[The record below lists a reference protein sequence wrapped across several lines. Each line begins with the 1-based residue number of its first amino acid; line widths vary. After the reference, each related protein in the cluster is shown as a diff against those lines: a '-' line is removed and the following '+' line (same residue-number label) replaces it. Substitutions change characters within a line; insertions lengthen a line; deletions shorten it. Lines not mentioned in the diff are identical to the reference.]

1 MFSETKFLLQI
12 DETTQPLPF
21 PLSLAPCFS
30 RFATGAL
37 PMRSP
42 ASSANHPSS
51 TETDLPILAQV
62 PELVAQ
68 LQSQELALLSAE
80 PGAGK
85 TTRLPIA
92 LMQHP
97 AFQNGKIIMT
107 APRRVAAQAA
117 ASYMAGL
124 IGESVGDS
132 IGYRVKG
139 DHKVSRHTRLELV
152 TSGVLLRMLQNDPT
166 LEGVSLVILDEF
178 HERTVDSDLILA
190 LCRQMN
196 LLYRDDDPAGLLV
209 MSATLAQEALET
221 ALQVP
226 ILFCEGR
233 TFPLEYRYN
242 RTSVPLSQRVQATIE
257 TCVEVID
264 TQAGDILC
272 FLPGVGEIHRVSE
285 ALSARCQQAGIDLRQ
300 LHGQQKLAQQQAAI
314 APAQNGMRRC
324 ILATAIAETSLT
336 IDGITLV
343 VDSGLAREARFDKE
357 AGVVRLHTRSVTRAE
372 AKQRAGR
379 AGRTQAG
386 TAFRCW
392 SEDQQGALSAQ
403 PEPEINRQDLSELA
417 LQLIQWGSD
426 DPQEFDW
433 VTPPPK
439 ARWQSALARLQQLKL
454 VETAQ
459 GGGSLQLTE
468 FGQASRELVLSAHL
482 GRGWLSLLKA
492 ADQNANTLNAD
503 QLAASAFVFSLLQE
517 GAHLP
522 ENELLAAC
530 EQLIQSRDP
539 ANKALCKR
547 IEQGAVRL
555 LKESQQLVTQHPSSA
570 TKTNTVYKNSKDSLP
585 LLSAAHKPAASLIA
599 QLQNAA
605 FTDLMIEGLC
615 HAYPD
620 RVGKKQVG
628 LKQNATNSPAQ
639 GKGDA
644 GIYKLSNGRQAQLKS
659 HQQPEFLIA
668 LHARSFSQDSR
679 ETLTLWLV
687 LDKKT
692 VTTHLADQIEQQPFC
707 HWRGD
712 RLINSVQTRLG
723 QLVLD
728 EKQGD
733 KPDQAALNQAGILR
747 LQQQGIDA
755 LPWQKADIRLRQ
767 RIEFL
772 RLNGED
778 QNDEPWPDL
787 SDQGLLDSAEDWLVP
802 FLSGVN
808 NQRQW
813 QQLPISDMLKSLLSW
828 PQQQA
833 LDKLAPAA
841 LQVASGR
848 TVKIDYSQN
857 PPTVSTKLQ
866 EMFGTENVP
875 AIAGVPVSIHLLS
888 PAGRPLAVTSNL
900 ATFWREVYPEVRKE
914 MRGRYPKHPWPED
927 PLTAEATHKTKRALT

>member
-1 MFSETKFLLQI
+1 MTS
-12 DETTQPLPF
+12 
-21 PLSLAPCFS
+21 SVSSVNC
-30 RFATGAL
+30 
-37 PMRSP
+37 SP
-42 ASSANHPSS
+42 SNQN
-51 TETDLPILAQV
+51 DLPILAQV

-68 LQSQELALLSAE
+68 LHAQELALLSAE

-124 IGESVGDS
+124 IGESVGER

-139 DHKVSRHTRLELV
+139 ESKVSAQTRLELV
-152 TSGVLLRMLQNDPT
+152 TSGVLLRMLQRDPT
-166 LEGVSLVILDEF
+166 LDGISLVILDEF

-196 LLYRDDDPAGLLV
+196 QLYRDDNPAGLLV

-233 TFPLEYRYN
+233 VYPLEYHYN
-242 RTSVPLSQRVQATIE
+242 RTSVPLSDRVQATIE
-257 TCVEVID
+257 RCLEVID
-264 TQAGDILC
+264 TQNGDLLC
-272 FLPGVGEIHRVSE
+272 FLPGVGEINRVAE
-285 ALSARCQQAGIDLRQ
+285 ALSARCQQANIDLRQ
-300 LHGQQKLAQQQAAI
+300 LHGQQKLAEQQAAI
-314 APAQNGMRRC
+314 APAQKAMRRC

-336 IDGITLV
+336 IDGICLV

-357 AGVVRLHTRSVTRAE
+357 AGVVRLHTRPVTRAE

-386 TAFRCW
+386 QVFRCW
-392 SEDQQGALSAQ
+392 SEDQQGALSPQ

-417 LQLIQWGSD
+417 LQLVQWGSD
-426 DPQEFDW
+426 DPDEFDW

-439 ARWQSALARLQQLKL
+439 SRWQSALSRLQQLKL
-454 VETAQ
+454 LEMAS
-459 GGGSLQLTE
+459 GSSSLQLTA

-482 GRGWLSLLKA
+482 GRGWLSLLQA
-492 ADQNANTLNAD
+492 ADKGVDTLKAE
-503 QLAASAFVFSLLQE
+503 QLAACAFVFSLLQE

-522 ENELLAAC
+522 ENALLSAC
-530 EQLIQSRDP
+530 EHLILSPDP

-547 IEQGAVRL
+547 IEQGAIRL
-555 LKESQQLVTQHPSSA
+555 LKESHHLIQSSKS
-570 TKTNTVYKNSKDSLP
+570 TDTVYKNSFN
-585 LLSAAHKPAASLIA
+585 LLSGLSSAQKPAACLIA
-599 QLQNAA
+599 QLQNTV
-605 FTDLMIEGLC
+605 FIDLMIEGLC
-615 HAYPD
+615 HAYSD
-620 RVGKKQVG
+620 KVG
-628 LKQNATNSPAQ
+628 LKQTQNTANT
-639 GKGDA
+639 GDA

-659 HQQPEFLIA
+659 HQQPEFVIA

-679 ETLTLWLV
+679 ETLTLWLE

-692 VTTHLADQIEQQPFC
+692 VTDHLADQIQHQPFC
-707 HWRGD
+707 HWQGD

-723 QLVLD
+723 ALVLD
-728 EKQGD
+728 EKQGE
-733 KPDQAALNQAGILR
+733 KPNQAALNQAGILR

-755 LPWQKADIRLRQ
+755 LPWQEADIALRQ

-772 RLNGED
+772 RQNLAD
-778 QNDEPWPDL
+778 QSDEQWPDL
-787 SDQGLLDSAEDWLVP
+787 TDQGLLDSVEAWLVP
-802 FLSGVN
+802 FLTGVN

-833 LDKLAPAA
+833 LDTLAPAMF
-841 LQVASGR
+841 QVASGR
-848 TVKIDYSQN
+848 SVKIDYSQN

-866 EMFGTENVP
+866 EMFGTEQVP
-875 AIAGVPVSIHLLS
+875 TIAGIPVTIHLLS

-927 PLTAEATHKTKRALT
+927 PLTAEATHKTKKKLGN

>member
-1 MFSETKFLLQI
+1 
-12 DETTQPLPF
+12 
-21 PLSLAPCFS
+21 
-30 RFATGAL
+30 
-37 PMRSP
+37 MRSP

-68 LQSQELALLSAE
+68 LHSQELALLSAE

-97 AFQNGKIIMT
+97 AFRNGKIIMT

-152 TSGVLLRMLQNDPT
+152 TSGVLLRMLQHDPT

-196 LLYRDDDPAGLLV
+196 QLYRDDNPAGLLV
-209 MSATLAQEALET
+209 MSATLAQEALEA

-242 RTSVPLSQRVQATIE
+242 RTSVPVSERVQST
-257 TCVEVID
+257 ID
-264 TQAGDILC
+264 TCLEIIGSGDREHAGDILC
-272 FLPGVGEIHRVSE
+272 FLPGVGEINRVTE
-285 ALSARCQQAGIDLRQ
+285 ALSAPCQQAGIDLRQ
-300 LHGQQKLAQQQAAI
+300 LHGQQKLAEQQAAI
-314 APAQNGMRRC
+314 APAQKGMRRC

-343 VDSGLAREARFDKE
+343 IDSGLAREARFDKE

-379 AGRTQAG
+379 AGRTQEG

-439 ARWQSALARLQQLKL
+439 ARWQSALTRLQQLKL
-454 VETAQ
+454 VEAAQ

-492 ADQNANTLNAD
+492 ADQSANNLNAD
-503 QLAASAFVFSLLQE
+503 QLAASAFIFSLLQE

-547 IEQGAVRL
+547 IEQGAARL
-555 LKESQQLVTQHPSSA
+555 LKESQQLVTQHPRSD
-570 TKTNTVYKNSKDSLP
+570 TNTNTVYKNSEDLLP
-585 LLSAAHKPAASLIA
+585 LLSTARKPAASLIA
-599 QLQNAA
+599 QLQNAD

-644 GIYKLSNGRQAQLKS
+644 GIYKLSNGRQALLNS
-659 HQQPEFLIA
+659 HQQPEFVIA

-679 ETLTLWLV
+679 ETLTLWLI

-692 VTTHLADQIEQQPFC
+692 VTTHLSDQIVQQPFC
-707 HWRGD
+707 HWQGD

-728 EKQGD
+728 EKPGD

-755 LPWQKADIRLRQ
+755 LPWQEADIRLRQ

-772 RLNGED
+772 RLNGGD
-778 QNDEPWPDL
+778 QKDESWPDL
-787 SDQGLLDSAEDWLVP
+787 SDQGLLDSTEDWLVP

-808 NQRQW
+808 HQRQW
-813 QQLPISDMLKSLLSW
+813 QQLPVSDMLKSLLSW

-833 LDKLAPAA
+833 LDTLVPPA

-848 TVKIDYSQN
+848 WVTIDYNQN

>member
-1 MFSETKFLLQI
+1 MT
-12 DETTQPLPF
+12 
-21 PLSLAPCFS
+21 
-30 RFATGAL
+30 
-37 PMRSP
+37 SP
-42 ASSANHPSS
+42 ASSANNPSS

-68 LQSQELALLSAE
+68 LHTQELALLSAE

-97 AFQNGKIIMT
+97 DFQNGKIIMT

-139 DHKVSRHTRLELV
+139 DHKVSRNTRLELV

-196 LLYRDDDPAGLLV
+196 LLYRDEDPAGLLV
-209 MSATLAQEALET
+209 MSATLAQEALEA

-242 RTSVPLSQRVQATIE
+242 RTSVPVSERVQATVD
-257 TCVEVID
+257 TCLEVID
-264 TQAGDILC
+264 ASHKEQDGDILC
-272 FLPGVGEIHRVSE
+272 FLPGVGEINRVTE

-300 LHGQQKLAQQQAAI
+300 LHGQQKLAEQQAAI

-343 VDSGLAREARFDKE
+343 IDSGLAREARFDKE
-357 AGVVRLHTRSVTRAE
+357 AGVVRLYTRSVTRAE

-439 ARWQSALARLQQLKL
+439 ARWQSALSRLQQLKL
-454 VETAQ
+454 VQAAQ

-492 ADQNANTLNAD
+492 ADQTAKNLNAD
-503 QLAASAFVFSLLQE
+503 QLAASAFIFSLLQE

-530 EQLIQSRDP
+530 EQLIQSRD
-539 ANKALCKR
+539 AGHKAQCKR
-547 IEQGAVRL
+547 IEQGALRL
-555 LKESQQLVTQHPSSA
+555 LKESQQLIKQPKGNA
-570 TKTNTVYKNSKDSLP
+570 TNTNTVYKNSEDLLP
-585 LLSAAHKPAASLIA
+585 LLSAAQKPAASLIT
-599 QLQNAA
+599 QLQNAT

-620 RVGKKQVG
+620 KVG
-628 LKQNATNSPAQ
+628 LKQAQSSSKQATSNN
-639 GKGDA
+639 GDA

-659 HQQPEFLIA
+659 HQQPEFVIA

-679 ETLTLWLV
+679 ETLTLWLIP
-687 LDKKT
+687 DKKT
-692 VTTHLADQIEQQPFC
+692 VAAHLSDQILQQPFC
-707 HWRGD
+707 HWQGD

-755 LPWQKADIRLRQ
+755 LPWQEADIRLRQ

-772 RLNGED
+772 RLNGEG
-778 QNDEPWPDL
+778 QNDEEQWPDL

-813 QQLPISDMLKSLLSW
+813 QQLPVGDMLKSLLSW

-833 LDKLAPAA
+833 LDSLAPAA
-841 LQVASGR
+841 LKVASGR

-927 PLTAEATHKTKRALT
+927 PLTAEATHKTKRALGQ

>member
-1 MFSETKFLLQI
+1 MT
-12 DETTQPLPF
+12 
-21 PLSLAPCFS
+21 
-30 RFATGAL
+30 
-37 PMRSP
+37 SP
-42 ASSANHPSS
+42 ASSANSS
-51 TETDLPILAQV
+51 PTNPNDLPILAQV
-62 PELVAQ
+62 PELVSQ

-139 DHKVSRHTRLELV
+139 DHKVSRNTRLELV

-196 LLYRDDDPAGLLV
+196 LLYRDEDPAGLLV
-209 MSATLAQEALET
+209 MSATLAQEALEA

-242 RTSVPLSQRVQATIE
+242 RTSVPVSERVQATID
-257 TCVEVID
+257 TCLEVID
-264 TQAGDILC
+264 TQDGDILC
-272 FLPGVGEIHRVSE
+272 FLPGVGEINRVAE
-285 ALSARCQQAGIDLRQ
+285 ALSARCQQTNIDLRQ
-300 LHGQQKLAQQQAAI
+300 LHGQQKLAEQQAAL

-386 TAFRCW
+386 TVFRCW

-454 VETAQ
+454 VDKAQ
-459 GGGSLQLTE
+459 GSSLQLTE
-468 FGQASRELVLSAHL
+468 WGQASRQLVLSAHL

-492 ADQNANTLNAD
+492 ADHAAQQLNAD
-503 QLAASAFVFSLLQE
+503 QLAACAFIFNLLQE

-530 EQLIQSRDP
+530 EQLIQSRD
-539 ANKALCKR
+539 AGHKALCKR
-547 IEQGAVRL
+547 IEQGALRL
-555 LKESQQLVTQHPSSA
+555 LKESQQLIQNDQSDGANPNPNTD
-570 TKTNTVYKNSKDSLP
+570 TVYKNSEDLLA
-585 LLSAAHKPAASLIA
+585 LLSAAQKPAASLMT

-605 FTDLMIEGLC
+605 FIDLMIEGLC

-620 RVGKKQVG
+620 MIGKKQAG
-628 LKQNATNSPAQ
+628 LKQAQSSSKQATSNN
-639 GKGDA
+639 GDA

-659 HQQPEFLIA
+659 HQQPEFVIA

-679 ETLTLWLV
+679 ETLTLWLT

-692 VTTHLADQIEQQPFC
+692 VTTHLANQIEQKPFC
-707 HWRGD
+707 HWQAD

-723 QLVLD
+723 QLVLA

-733 KPDQAALNQAGILR
+733 KPDQDALNQAGILR
-747 LQQQGIDA
+747 VQQQGIDA
-755 LPWQKADIRLRQ
+755 LPWQDADIALRQ

-772 RLNGED
+772 RLNGAD
-778 QNDEPWPDL
+778 QNNEEQWPDL
-787 SDQGLLDSAEDWLVP
+787 SDQGLLDSVDEWLVP
-802 FLSGVN
+802 FLTGVN

-813 QQLPISDMLKSLLSW
+813 QQLPVSEMLKSLLSW

-833 LDKLAPAA
+833 LDNLAPAA
-841 LQVASGR
+841 LKVASGR

-875 AIAGVPVSIHLLS
+875 AVAGVPVSIHLLS

-900 ATFWREVYPEVRKE
+900 STFWREVYPEVRKE

-927 PLTAEATHKTKRALT
+927 PLTAEATHKTKRALGQ

>member
-1 MFSETKFLLQI
+1 
-12 DETTQPLPF
+12 
-21 PLSLAPCFS
+21 
-30 RFATGAL
+30 
-37 PMRSP
+37 
-42 ASSANHPSS
+42 
-51 TETDLPILAQV
+51 
-62 PELVAQ
+62 
-68 LQSQELALLSAE
+68 QELALLSAE

-139 DHKVSRHTRLELV
+139 DHKVSRNTRLELV

-196 LLYRDDDPAGLLV
+196 LLYRDEDPAGLLV
-209 MSATLAQEALET
+209 MSATLAQEALEA

-233 TFPLEYRYN
+233 TYPLEHHYN
-242 RTSVPLSQRVQATIE
+242 RTSVPVSERVKATID
-257 TCVEVID
+257 TCLEVID
-264 TQAGDILC
+264 TSHKNNQGDILC
-272 FLPGVGEIHRVSE
+272 FLPGVGEINRVAE
-285 ALSARCQQAGIDLRQ
+285 ALSTRCQQTNIDLRQ
-300 LHGQQKLAQQQAAI
+300 LHGQQKLAEKQAAL

-372 AKQRAGR
+372 VKQRAGR

-386 TAFRCW
+386 TVFRCW

-417 LQLIQWGSD
+417 LQLIQWGSG

-454 VETAQ
+454 VDKAQ
-459 GGGSLQLTE
+459 GSCSLQLTE
-468 FGQASRELVLSAHL
+468 WGLASRQLVLSAHL

-492 ADQNANTLNAD
+492 ADNAKQQLNAD
-503 QLAASAFVFSLLQE
+503 QLAACAFIFSLLQE

-530 EQLIQSRDP
+530 EQLIQSRD
-539 ANKALCKR
+539 AGHKALCKR
-547 IEQGAVRL
+547 IEQGALRQ
-555 LKESQQLVTQHPSSA
+555 LKESQQLIQNNQSDAANPTPNA
-570 TKTNTVYKNSKDSLP
+570 DTVYKNSEDLLS
-585 LLSAAHKPAASLIA
+585 LLSAAQKPAASLMT

-605 FTDLMIEGLC
+605 FIDLMTEGLC

-620 RVGKKQVG
+620 KVGMKQAQSSS
-628 LKQNATNSPAQ
+628 KQATSNN
-639 GKGDA
+639 GDA

-659 HQQPEFLIA
+659 HQQPEFVIA

-679 ETLTLWLV
+679 ETLTLWLT

-692 VTTHLADQIEQQPFC
+692 VTTHLSDQIEQKPFC
-707 HWRGD
+707 HWQAD

-723 QLVLD
+723 QLVLE
-728 EKQGD
+728 EKQGE
-733 KPDQAALNQAGILR
+733 KPDQDALNQAGILR
-747 LQQQGIDA
+747 VQQQGIDA
-755 LPWQKADIRLRQ
+755 LPWQENDIALRQ

-772 RLNGED
+772 R
-778 QNDEPWPDL
+778 QNAGNQDNESEQWPDL
-787 SDQGLLDSAEDWLVP
+787 SDQGLLDSVEEWLVP
-802 FLSGVN
+802 FLAGVN

-813 QQLPISDMLKSLLSW
+813 QQLPVSEMLKSLLSW
-828 PQQQA
+828 SQQQA
-833 LDKLAPAA
+833 LDSLAPAA
-841 LQVASGR
+841 IKVASGR

-927 PLTAEATHKTKRALT
+927 PLTAEATHKTKRALGQ

>member
-1 MFSETKFLLQI
+1 M
-12 DETTQPLPF
+12 
-21 PLSLAPCFS
+21 
-30 RFATGAL
+30 
-37 PMRSP
+37 
-42 ASSANHPSS
+42 
-51 TETDLPILAQV
+51 
-62 PELVAQ
+62 
-68 LQSQELALLSAE
+68 LSAE

-139 DHKVSRHTRLELV
+139 DHKVSRNTHLELV

-196 LLYRDDDPAGLLV
+196 MLYRDEDPAGLLV
-209 MSATLAQEALET
+209 MSATLAQEALEA

-242 RTSVPLSQRVQATIE
+242 RTSVPVSERVQATID
-257 TCVEVID
+257 TCLEVID
-264 TQAGDILC
+264 TQDGDILC
-272 FLPGVGEIHRVSE
+272 FLPGVGEINRVAE

-300 LHGQQKLAQQQAAI
+300 LHGQQKLAEQQAAI

-336 IDGITLV
+336 IDSITLV
-343 VDSGLAREARFDKE
+343 IDSGLAREARFDKE

-386 TAFRCW
+386 TVFRCW

-454 VETAQ
+454 VDKAQ
-459 GGGSLQLTE
+459 GSSSLQLTE
-468 FGQASRELVLSAHL
+468 WGQASRQLVLSAHL

-492 ADQNANTLNAD
+492 ADHAAQQLNAD
-503 QLAASAFVFSLLQE
+503 QLAACAFIFSLLQE

-530 EQLIQSRDP
+530 EQLIQSRD
-539 ANKALCKR
+539 AGHKALCKR
-547 IEQGAVRL
+547 IEQGALRL
-555 LKESQQLVTQHPSSA
+555 LKESQQLIQNDQSDAANLNPS
-570 TKTNTVYKNSKDSLP
+570 KDTVYKNSKDLLS
-585 LLSAAHKPAASLIA
+585 LLSAAHKPTTSLIT

-605 FTDLMIEGLC
+605 FIDLMIEGLC

-620 RVGKKQVG
+620 KVG
-628 LKQNATNSPAQ
+628 LKQSSANTPS
-639 GKGDA
+639 GDA

-659 HQQPEFLIA
+659 HQQPEFVIA

-679 ETLTLWLV
+679 ETMTLWLA
-687 LDKKT
+687 LDRKT
-692 VTTHLADQIEQQPFC
+692 VTTHLADQIEQKPFC
-707 HWRGD
+707 HWQAD

-728 EKQGD
+728 EKPGE
-733 KPDQAALNQAGILR
+733 KPDQDALNQAGILR
-747 LQQQGIDA
+747 VQQQGIDV
-755 LPWQKADIRLRQ
+755 LPWQDNDIALRQ

-772 RLNGED
+772 RQNAGNQDNED
-778 QNDEPWPDL
+778 EQWPDL
-787 SDQGLLDSAEDWLVP
+787 SDQGLLDSVDEWLVP
-802 FLSGVN
+802 FLTGVN

-813 QQLPISDMLKSLLSW
+813 QQLPVSEMLKSLLSW

-833 LDKLAPAA
+833 LDSLAPAA
-841 LQVASGR
+841 LKVASGR
-848 TVKIDYSQN
+848 TVKIDYNQN
-857 PPTVSTKLQ
+857 PLTVSTKLQ

-927 PLTAEATHKTKRALT
+927 PLTAEATHKTKRALGQ

>member
-1 MFSETKFLLQI
+1 MT
-12 DETTQPLPF
+12 
-21 PLSLAPCFS
+21 
-30 RFATGAL
+30 
-37 PMRSP
+37 SP
-42 ASSANHPSS
+42 ASSANSS
-51 TETDLPILAQV
+51 PTNPNNLPILAQV
-62 PELVAQ
+62 PELVSQ

-97 AFQNGKIIMT
+97 AFQNGKIMMT

-139 DHKVSRHTRLELV
+139 DHKVSRNTRLELV
-152 TSGVLLRMLQNDPT
+152 TSGVLLSMLQNDPT
-166 LEGVSLVILDEF
+166 LKGVSLVILDEF

-196 LLYRDDDPAGLLV
+196 LLYRDEDPAGLLV
-209 MSATLAQEALET
+209 MSATLAQEALEA

-242 RTSVPLSQRVQATIE
+242 RTSVPVSERVQTTVE
-257 TCVEVID
+257 TCLEVID
-264 TQAGDILC
+264 TQDGDMLC
-272 FLPGVGEIHRVSE
+272 FLPGVGEINRVAE
-285 ALSARCQQAGIDLRQ
+285 ALSARCQQTNIDLRQ
-300 LHGQQKLAQQQAAI
+300 LHGQQKLAEQQAAL
-314 APAQNGMRRC
+314 APPQNGMRRC

-386 TAFRCW
+386 TVFRCW

-459 GGGSLQLTE
+459 GSSSLQLTAW
-468 FGQASRELVLSAHL
+468 GLASRQLVLSAHL

-492 ADQNANTLNAD
+492 ADDAAQQLNAD
-503 QLAASAFVFSLLQE
+503 QLAACAFIFSLLQE

-530 EQLIQSRDP
+530 EQLIQSRDVGH
-539 ANKALCKR
+539 KALCKR
-547 IEQGAVRL
+547 IEQGALRL
-555 LKESQQLVTQHPSSA
+555 LKESQQLIKNDQSDVANPAPS
-570 TKTNTVYKNSKDSLP
+570 TGTVYKNSKD
-585 LLSAAHKPAASLIA
+585 LLSLLSTTRKPADSLMT

-605 FTDLMIEGLC
+605 FIDLMIEGLC

-620 RVGKKQVG
+620 KVG
-628 LKQNATNSPAQ
+628 LKQAQ
-639 GKGDA
+639 SSSKQNTSNNGEA

-659 HQQPEFLIA
+659 HQQPEFVIA

-679 ETLTLWLV
+679 ETLTLWLT

-692 VTTHLADQIEQQPFC
+692 VATHLADQIEQKPFC
-707 HWRGD
+707 HWQAD

-723 QLVLD
+723 QLVLE

-733 KPDQAALNQAGILR
+733 KPDQDALNQAGILR
-747 LQQQGIDA
+747 LQQQGVDT
-755 LPWQKADIRLRQ
+755 LPWQENDIALRQ

-772 RLNGED
+772 RLNGANQNED
-778 QNDEPWPDL
+778 EQWPDL
-787 SDQGLLDSAEDWLVP
+787 SDQGLLDSVEEWLVP
-802 FLSGVN
+802 FLTGVN

-813 QQLPISDMLKSLLSW
+813 QQLPVSEMLKSLLSW

-833 LDKLAPAA
+833 LDNLAPAA
-841 LQVASGR
+841 LKAASGR

-927 PLTAEATHKTKRALT
+927 PLTAEATHKTKRALGQ